1 MVVDNIILWLC
12 VLTVKFSGW
21 KTKCKSHCLNSFHS
35 PVTFCVVH
43 ILSMVVPWK
52 RVTTWIRSE
61 ALCLRIAYKAY
72 LMKMNIWK
80 WQCHSHKFSICC
92 IKEYLWKKLEF
103 KMSMTN
109 VIICGCFVIFTMPT
123 KFSLVIIVVPQGW
136 STHWEIK
143 SLRRLLKAI

>member
-1 MVVDNIILWLC
+1 VRVDCQVFWLKNEMQKP
-12 VLTVKFSGW
+12 LFEQFSFS
-21 KTKCKSHCLNSFHS
+21 CHFLCCPHS
-35 PVTFCVVH
+35 KH
-43 ILSMVVPWK
+43 GGSMKEGYDMDPKWGFMSTN
-52 RVTTWIRSE
+52 R
-61 ALCLRIAYKAY
+61 LRIAYKVY